1 MCCWCMGLRT
11 VGDSWVLGWHCLM
24 RLPLRRRQTLL
35 PPRDLAESPCPGHGP
50 SGALSTSFMS
60 TSRQPAQLLS
70 TGRLYLFRK
79 SHTLLLCCR
88 ATNVASRATPP
99 SSRVWRMARHIKL
112 LWYVIECEAVC
123 RACLTSGGAM
133 PASAIGWRLWA
144 LVGNTYCDP
153 RRWACLA
160 DGTDSMIASRL
171 GFFLRRCP

>member
-1 MCCWCMGLRT
+1 MGLRT

-24 RLPLRRRQTLL
+24 WLPLRRRQTLL